1 MSSQGLIIKKSVPN
15 EPLIPKQPKKTLLK
29 SGKRNININKFPYL
43 SKIIRKPIEIT
54 NRDGNIITTEKTER
68 GKDGF
73 ENNVLPPEFFFISY
87 FFFIIFIF
95 LVN

>member
-68 GKDGF
+68 GKDGSIIKTIIQINVNQKK
-73 ENNVLPPEFFFISY
+73 NNNNNY
-87 FFFIIFIF
+87 
-95 LVN
+95 NR

>member
-43 SKIIRKPIEIT
+43 NKIIRKPIEIT
-54 NRDGNIITTEKTER
+54 NREGNIITTEKYR
-68 GKDGF
+68 KRKRF
-73 ENNVLPPEFFFISY
+73 LKIMFYHLNFFLLVI
-87 FFFIIFIF
+87 FFLLF
-95 LVN
+95 LFFY